1 MAYKPKQLVSVRLD
15 ADDLKV
21 IDDWAKDER
30 YRKRSDIVDAAVSLA
45 AWMIENGH
53 AKKLLYFHR
62 KYDEM
67 EEFKMDYRRKLLT

>member
-30 YRKRSDIVDAAVSLA
+30 YRKRSDAVDAAVRLA
-45 AWMIENGH
+45 AWMIKNGH
-53 AKKLLYFHR
+53 AQKLIRFYP
-62 KYDEM
+62 KWDTM
-67 EEFKMDYRRKLLT
+67 EEFKMEYRR